1 VSKSTD
7 NRETTSSKPVA
18 ATRLPDRTPPD
29 QLSGLIKEYPGLVIV
44 AGIGLGILASALLP
58 RSAGRKLLRGGA
70 FLASAAGEL
79 GYAFGKQA
87 IEKAGEGRERLGDLR
102 EGLGERAGDAAQF
115 VGAAGR
121 KTADAGLAAGDNLQ
135 RMAIDASSVVRELGE
150 DLARRAS
157 KTLARLRD

>member
-1 VSKSTD
+1 MSKSTD
-7 NRETTSSKPVA
+7 NRETTSSMPVA
-18 ATRLPDRTPPD
+18 ARLPDRAPPD
-29 QLSGLIKEYPGLVIV
+29 QLSGLIKEYPGLVIA
-44 AGIGLGILASALLP
+44 AGLGLGILASVLLP

-87 IEKAGEGRERLGDLR
+87 VAKAGEGRERLGDLR
-102 EGLGERAGDAAQF
+102 EELGERAGDAAQLA
-115 VGAAGR
+115 GAAGR
-121 KTADAGLAAGDNLQ
+121 KTAEAGRAAGDSVQ